1 MSPLAGFALSFGL
14 TLALLGAVVVTGKK
28 AIVKVHIVC
37 VVITLG
43 SLAWTIYE
51 AFQLGKIYDIQS
63 AGIITPIHL
72 SLAKL
77 TTLAYVLPLITGV
90 CTLFNRKHR
99 SLHKKF
105 AYIVLALTVVTAV
118 TGVTMILL
126 SNPMG
131 PGMNR

>member
-1 MSPLAGFALSFGL
+1 MSPILGFAISFGL

-37 VVITLG
+37 VVLTLG

-63 AGIITPIHL
+63 AGMITNIHL
-72 SLAKL
+72 NLAKL
-77 TTLAYVLPLITGV
+77 TTFAYVLPLVTGV

-99 SLHKKF
+99 ALHKKF

-131 PGMNR
+131 PGGR